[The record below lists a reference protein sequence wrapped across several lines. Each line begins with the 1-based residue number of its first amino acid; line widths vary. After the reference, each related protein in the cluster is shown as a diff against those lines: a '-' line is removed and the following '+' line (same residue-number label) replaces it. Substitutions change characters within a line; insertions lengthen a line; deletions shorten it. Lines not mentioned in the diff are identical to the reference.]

1 MKLTCTLLCLTALAA
16 AAAENNPP
24 RSENTVVLD
33 AGGVQNLGI
42 ETSPTEETAFEQIL
56 VVLGEIEHTCES
68 HTVLSSRV
76 AGRIIEVGIH
86 QGEFAVKGEVLARV
100 ESRQPGDPPPVI
112 ELRAPADGL
121 VIRSD
126 VHLGAPVEPA
136 SELLEIQDLSTVW
149 AVAKIPQQEAAILA
163 EGLTARIRIPALGG
177 AERIGKYLR
186 LGVAADAAQG
196 TIDAIFELSNPGNA
210 LRPGMRAELSII
222 SSSRDD
228 ILSIP
233 RDALQGDR
241 SNRFVFIKDYELE
254 NAFVRMPVTIGEI
267 SGGRVEI
274 TSGLFPGDDVV
285 TRGSYALSFA
295 GKGSASL
302 KEALDAA
309 HGHPHN
315 EDGSEMTTGEMAASG
330 GDHGHAHDHTHEST
344 GPLTLFLAITCGV
357 LLLLLAVSPLV
368 YRSLATTKR

>member
-1 MKLTCTLLCLTALAA
+1 MKLACTLLCLTVLAA

-24 RSENTVVLD
+24 RSENTIVLD
-33 AGGVQNLGI
+33 ASGVQNLGI
-42 ETSPTEETAFEQIL
+42 ETSPAEEAAFEQVL
-56 VVLGEIEHTCES
+56 VTLGEIEHTCES
-68 HTVLSSRV
+68 HAVLTSRV

-136 SELLEIQDLSTVW
+136 SELLEIQNLSTVW
-149 AVAKIPQQEAAILA
+149 AVAKMPQQEAAILA
-163 EGLTARIRIPALGG
+163 KGLTARIRIPALGG
-177 AERIGKYLR
+177 AERTGKYLR

-196 TIDAIFELSNPGNA
+196 TIDAIFELPNPGNA

-222 SSSRDD
+222 TSRRDD

-254 NAFVRMPVTIGEI
+254 NAFVRVSVTIGEI

-330 GDHGHAHDHTHEST
+330 GDHGHPHDHTHEST

-368 YRSLATTKR
+368 YRSLATAKR